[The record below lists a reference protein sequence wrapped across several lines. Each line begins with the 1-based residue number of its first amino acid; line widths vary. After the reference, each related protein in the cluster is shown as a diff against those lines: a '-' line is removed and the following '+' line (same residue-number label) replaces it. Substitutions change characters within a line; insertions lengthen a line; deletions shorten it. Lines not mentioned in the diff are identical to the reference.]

1 MQCSRCASEQEKAKE
16 SKRAMQE
23 NQFASMP
30 KLPPAR
36 QSQFLATAEKLIPN
50 QPFWVA
56 ETSKILSE
64 AKDLTLRLAYVW

>member
-1 MQCSRCASEQEKAKE
+1 
-16 SKRAMQE
+16 MQE

-64 AKDLTLRLAYVW
+64 AKDLTLRLAYVWWRSARGLDFEKNTPSRTI

>member
-1 MQCSRCASEQEKAKE
+1 
-16 SKRAMQE
+16 MQE

-64 AKDLTLRLAYVW
+64 AKDLTLRLAFVW